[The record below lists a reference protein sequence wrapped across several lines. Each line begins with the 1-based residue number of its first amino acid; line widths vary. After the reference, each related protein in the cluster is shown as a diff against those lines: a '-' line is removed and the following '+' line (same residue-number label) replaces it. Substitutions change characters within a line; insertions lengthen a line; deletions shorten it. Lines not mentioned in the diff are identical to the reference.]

1 MKIKFDYVDVILKV
15 ILMPLQLKS
24 EYYEDYRRNGRP
36 VQRTE
41 TVDELKN
48 AFELVER
55 SCPGIVDEFLTSV
68 VSRLASVSQG
78 GVDVRRAVDKI
89 KR

>member
-1 MKIKFDYVDVILKV
+1 MVINEPYISKFCF
-15 ILMPLQLKS
+15 QLKT

-41 TVDELKN
+41 TVDELRN

-55 SCPGIVDEFLTSV
+55 SCPGIGDDFLTGIIHRLGSV
-68 VSRLASVSQG
+68 QQG
-78 GVDVRRAVDKI
+78 GMDVRRAVEKV